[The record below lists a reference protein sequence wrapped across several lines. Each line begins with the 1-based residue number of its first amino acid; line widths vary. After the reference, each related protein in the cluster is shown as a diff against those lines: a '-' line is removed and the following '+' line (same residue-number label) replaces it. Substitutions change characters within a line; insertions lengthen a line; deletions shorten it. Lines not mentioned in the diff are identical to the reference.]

1 MLAALL
7 AVAVLGPGADPAP
20 VPRESPSVTP
30 EQVRRAVERS
40 LPFLEEEGV
49 AWMAD
54 RRCNSCHT
62 VTFQVWAH
70 ADAAARGL
78 PVDRQKL
85 GEWTRWSLADSLSD
99 RYWFKL
105 RPRTLRALK
114 EDGIPESVVSR
125 LGPIV
130 DKTYLKEQELLSALG
145 GALPPGDQERYGRR
159 LVRRAAL
166 PNNGG
171 GPDTLAQLLLAGA
184 PRPGD
189 GDREGAGAESFA
201 AIRSLLLEWQE
212 PEGHWEAGGQ
222 MPNMRRSKAENDEVT
237 TMWSVLALADAG
249 GAGDPAAQARQ
260 KALAWL
266 KGGGRAPGVSTEWL
280 LLRMLVERRF
290 GDPGRSAE
298 LLARLLDEQR
308 PDGGWGWLRGA
319 GRSDAFATGQVLY
332 ALGVAGRDGQDP
344 SVRKAWGYLLA
355 AQAEDGSWGVPT
367 AALSVSADPA
377 RVARTD
383 AVYTYWGTAWAAI
396 GLLRTLPGG

>member
-1 MLAALL
+1 MPSWGS
-7 AVAVLGPGADPAP
+7 GPT
-20 VPRESPSVTP
+20 PRPYPEASPSVTP

-78 PVDRQKL
+78 PVDRRKL
-85 GEWTRWSLADSLSD
+85 EGWTRWSLADSLSD

-105 RPRTLRALK
+105 RPRALRELK

-145 GALPPGDQERYGRR
+145 EALPPGDLERYGRR

-189 GDREGAGAESFA
+189 RAGRARG
-201 AIRSLLLEWQE
+201 RSRS
-212 PEGHWEAGGQ
+212 
-222 MPNMRRSKAENDEVT
+222 RRS
-237 TMWSVLALADAG
+237 
-249 GAGDPAAQARQ
+249 
-260 KALAWL
+260 
-266 KGGGRAPGVSTEWL
+266 GRCCSNGRS
-280 LLRMLVERRF
+280 RRAT
-290 GDPGRSAE
+290 GRPPGRC
-298 LLARLLDEQR
+298 
-308 PDGGWGWLRGA
+308 
-319 GRSDAFATGQVLY
+319 
-332 ALGVAGRDGQDP
+332 
-344 SVRKAWGYLLA
+344 
-355 AQAEDGSWGVPT
+355 
-367 AALSVSADPA
+367 
-377 RVARTD
+377 RT
-383 AVYTYWGTAWAAI
+383 
-396 GLLRTLPGG
+396 